1 MLGDV
6 SVSDMAFY
14 RVRSA
19 GCRERERE
27 GEKKDNRL
35 AYIKGVWVLT
45 TAAYSTISILTRRL
59 RTLILCGRLS

>member
-19 GCRERERE
+19 GCRERER
-27 GEKKDNRL
+27 GGKKDNRL

-45 TAAYSTISILTRRL
+45 AQQHIVLY
-59 RTLILCGRLS
+59 LS